1 MLLHAAGITGGLG
14 GPIGVVADRLFEV
27 VSHLGL
33 TDGSTMLPIWRA
45 ARLGAEVTERLSES
59 GERIP
64 GRELE
69 PMQTQY
75 QLELRW
81 S

>member
-45 ARLGAEVTERLSES
+45 ARLGARLGAEVTERMSES

-69 PMQTQY
+69 PMQTQ
-75 QLELRW
+75 
-81 S
+81 